1 MGATSTPGPA
11 AAAAQARPAR
21 RRYHSPLRRQ
31 RAAETRERIVS
42 AGATL
47 VRSFTAWDW
56 KELTF
61 RAVAETAGVSESS
74 VYRHFANE
82 RELHDA
88 VMHRLGEQAGVTYDG
103 VSLDEVA
110 DVAARVFAAMSGFA
124 VSGWTQQMDDPT
136 FTAIDQKRGQAL
148 RDAVGAAA
156 PHWSPR
162 ERDAAAGVLD
172 VLWSPVSLERLVLQW
187 RMSPEH
193 ATEVIRW
200 AIGLV
205 VDSVRNAAP
214 HEGGPRPARG
224 RAL

>member
-1 MGATSTPGPA
+1 MEATST
-11 AAAAQARPAR
+11 PAR
-21 RRYHSPLRRQ
+21 RRYDSPLRRQ
-31 RAAETRERIVS
+31 RAAETRGRIVS

-47 VRSFTAWDW
+47 ARSFTTWDW

-61 RAVAETAGVSESS
+61 RAVAQRAGVSESS

-88 VMHRLGEQAGVTYDG
+88 VMQRLGEQAGVTYEG
-103 VSLDEVA
+103 VTLDEVA
-110 DVAARVFAAMSGFA
+110 DVAGRVFAAMSGFA
-124 VSGWTQQMDDPT
+124 VSAWTQQVDDPT
-136 FTAIDQKRGQAL
+136 FTTIDRMRGQAL

-156 PHWSPR
+156 PDWSPR

-172 VLWSPVSLERLVLQW
+172 VLWSPVSFERLMAAW
-187 RMSPEH
+187 RMSPER

-205 VDSVRNAAP
+205 VDSVRNAAAP
-214 HEGGPRPARG
+214 NGGPGPVRG
-224 RAL
+224 RTA

>member
-1 MGATSTPGPA
+1 M
-11 AAAAQARPAR
+11 
-21 RRYHSPLRRQ
+21 
-31 RAAETRERIVS
+31 S
-42 AGATL
+42 AGVTL

-88 VMHRLGEQAGVTYDG
+88 VMQRLAEQAGVTYEGVTLDG
-103 VSLDEVA
+103 VA
-110 DVAARVFAAMSGFA
+110 DVAGRVFAAMSGFA
-124 VSGWTQQMDDPT
+124 VSAWTQQVDDPT

-156 PHWSPR
+156 PCWSPQR
-162 ERDAAAGVLD
+162 RDAVAGVLD
-172 VLWSPVSLERLVLQW
+172 VLWSPVSLERLVAGW
-187 RMSPEH
+187 RMSPER

-205 VDSVRNAAP
+205 VDSVRNAAAP
-214 HEGGPRPARG
+214 EGGPGSARG
-224 RAL
+224 RTP

>member
-1 MGATSTPGPA
+1 MGATSS
-11 AAAAQARPAR
+11 PAR
-21 RRYHSPLRRQ
+21 RRYDSPLRRQ

-42 AGATL
+42 AGVTL
-47 VRSFTAWDW
+47 VTSFTAWDW

-88 VMHRLGEQAGVTYDG
+88 VMQRLGEQAGVTYDG
-103 VSLDEVA
+103 VTLDQVA
-110 DVAARVFAAMSGFA
+110 DVAGRVFAAMSGFA
-124 VSGWTQQMDDPT
+124 VSAWTQQVDDPT

-148 RDAVGAAA
+148 RDAVEAAA
-156 PHWSPR
+156 PRWSPR
-162 ERDAAAGVLD
+162 QRDAVAGVLD
-172 VLWSPVSLERLVLQW
+172 VLWSPVSYERLMTAW
-187 RMSPEH
+187 RMSPER

-205 VDSVRNAAP
+205 VDSVRNAAAP
-214 HEGGPRPARG
+214 EGGPGSTRG
-224 RAL
+224 RTA

>member
-1 MGATSTPGPA
+1 MRATSAPVPA
-11 AAAAQARPAR
+11 AAVARAQPAR
-21 RRYHSPLRRQ
+21 RRYDSPLRRQ

-47 VRSFTAWDW
+47 ARSFTTWDW

-88 VMHRLGEQAGVTYDG
+88 VMQRLAEQAGVTYEG
-103 VSLDEVA
+103 VALAEVA
-110 DVAARVFAAMSGFA
+110 DVVFAAMSGFS
-124 VSGWTQQMDDPT
+124 VSASTQQVDDPT
-136 FTAIDQKRGQAL
+136 FTTIDQMRGQAL
-148 RDAVGAAA
+148 RDAVAAAA
-156 PHWSPR
+156 PRWSAQ
-162 ERDAAAGVLD
+162 ERDAAASVLD
-172 VLWSPVSLERLVLQW
+172 VLWGPVSVERLMVAW
-187 RMSPEH
+187 RMSPER

-205 VDSVRNAAP
+205 VDSVRNAAAP
-214 HEGGPRPARG
+214 KGGPRPARG
-224 RAL
+224 RTA

>member
-1 MGATSTPGPA
+1 MEAASTPS
-11 AAAAQARPAR
+11 R
-21 RRYHSPLRRQ
+21 RRYESPLRRQ

-47 VRSFTAWDW
+47 ARSFTTWDW

-61 RAVAETAGVSESS
+61 RAVAQSAGVSESS

-88 VMHRLGEQAGVTYDG
+88 VMQRLGEQAGVTYEG
-103 VSLDEVA
+103 VTLDEVA
-110 DVAARVFAAMSGFA
+110 DVAGRVFAAMSGFA
-124 VSGWTQQMDDPT
+124 ASAWTQQVDDPT
-136 FTAIDQKRGQAL
+136 FTTIDQMRGQAL
-148 RDAVGAAA
+148 RDAVEAAA
-156 PHWSPR
+156 PRWSSQ

-172 VLWSPVSLERLVLQW
+172 VLWSPLSLERLTVQW
-187 RMSPEH
+187 QMSPER

-205 VDSVRNAAP
+205 VDSVRNAAAP
-214 HEGGPRPARG
+214 KGGPRPARG
-224 RAL
+224 RTA